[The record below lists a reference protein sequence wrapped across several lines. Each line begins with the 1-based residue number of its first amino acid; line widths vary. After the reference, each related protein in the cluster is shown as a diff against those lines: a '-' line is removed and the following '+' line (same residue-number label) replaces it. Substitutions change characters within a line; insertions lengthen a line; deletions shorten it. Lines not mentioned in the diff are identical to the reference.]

1 LTTIDGDDFGVG
13 DSDEKFSIQS
23 ISKALT
29 FGLFF
34 WDERIWE
41 RVGVE
46 PSGTAF
52 NSLIQL
58 EHEKVYQEIRLS
70 MLERSLDILVSCL
83 KNPKEDFLAF
93 IRLISEVLQ
102 LITTWSGTI

>member
-1 LTTIDGDDFGVG
+1 MKNFY
-13 DSDEKFSIQS
+13 SS

-29 FGLFF
+29 VAFLFF

-52 NSLIQL
+52 N
-58 EHEKVYQEIRLS
+58 
-70 MLERSLDILVSCL
+70 
-83 KNPKEDFLAF
+83 F
-93 IRLISEVLQ
+93 
-102 LITTWSGTI
+102 

>member
-1 LTTIDGDDFGVG
+1 MGTILELETVMKILY
-13 DSDEKFSIQS
+13 SS

-29 FGLFF
+29 VFGLFF

-52 NSLIQL
+52 NSL
-58 EHEKVYQEIRLS
+58 
-70 MLERSLDILVSCL
+70 
-83 KNPKEDFLAF
+83 N
-93 IRLISEVLQ
+93 
-102 LITTWSGTI
+102 